1 MLVATPV
8 GTGDADEFEGAD
20 FFSIFNVR
28 AFAEVGKDFAQIIKS
43 NGVALRE
50 FFD

>member
-20 FFSIFNVR
+20 FFSVFNMGT
-28 AFAEVGKDFAQIIKS
+28 FAEVGKDFT
-43 NGVALRE
+43 
-50 FFD
+50 